1 MPGGEKEK
9 MKKSSDEELLALYKE
24 AVAAT
29 RSGDLE
35 AAADAV
41 LQASAYQGIVNGN
54 MKALELY
61 LVGSGVIQGV
71 QDRNRIA
78 SRITNKTVKL
88 LTEKEDVEDVEIDYA
103 ARLAEAEGE

>member
-1 MPGGEKEK
+1 MNKDPN
-9 MKKSSDEELLALYKE
+9 EELLALYRE

-29 RSGDLE
+29 KKGDLE
-35 AAADAV
+35 SAADAV

-71 QDRNRIA
+71 QDRSRVA
-78 SRITNKTVKL
+78 SRIANSAVKL
-88 LTEKEDVEDVEIDYA
+88 IAEQEESKEAEVDYA

>member
-1 MPGGEKEK
+1 MNKDPN
-9 MKKSSDEELLALYKE
+9 EELLALYRE

-29 RSGDLE
+29 KKGDLE
-35 AAADAV
+35 SAADAV

-71 QDRNRIA
+71 QDRSRVA
-78 SRITNKTVKL
+78 SRIANSAVKL
-88 LTEKEDVEDVEIDYA
+88 IAEQEEAEEAEIDYA
-103 ARLAEAEGE
+103 ARLAEVEGE

>member
-1 MPGGEKEK
+1 MNKDPN
-9 MKKSSDEELLALYKE
+9 EELLALYRE

-29 RSGDLE
+29 KKGDLE
-35 AAADAV
+35 SAADAV

-71 QDRNRIA
+71 QDRSRVA
-78 SRITNKTVKL
+78 SRITNSAVKL
-88 LTEKEDVEDVEIDYA
+88 IAEQEEAKEAKESEIDYA
-103 ARLAEAEGE
+103 ARLAEVEDE

>member
-1 MPGGEKEK
+1 MNKAPN
-9 MKKSSDEELLALYKE
+9 EELLALYRE

-29 RSGDLE
+29 KKGDLE
-35 AAADAV
+35 SAADAV

-71 QDRNRIA
+71 QDRSRVA
-78 SRITNKTVKL
+78 SRIANSAVKL
-88 LTEKEDVEDVEIDYA
+88 IAEQEESKEAEVDYA